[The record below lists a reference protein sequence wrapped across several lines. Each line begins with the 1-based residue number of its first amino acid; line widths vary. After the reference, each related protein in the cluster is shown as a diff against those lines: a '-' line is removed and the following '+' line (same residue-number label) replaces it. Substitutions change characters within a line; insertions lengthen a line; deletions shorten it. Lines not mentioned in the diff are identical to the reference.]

1 MLVMQDAAQEAGAVF
16 GKPNDDDKNYQLPP
30 ELAPLTEKAIKQG
43 RAVRQGQSLT
53 PFSAEEL
60 TLIQTQYVHCSSH
73 WNSVVVKEEQIQD
86 GVNAIELISFVN
98 RPCEKWHRAI
108 FNITGQEIS

>member
-16 GKPNDDDKNYQLPP
+16 GKPSEKDDDYKLPP
-30 ELAPLTEKAIKQG
+30 ELTSLAEKAIKQG
-43 RAVRQGQSLT
+43 RAVRQGQPLT

-60 TLIQTQYVHCSSH
+60 ALIQTKYVHCSSH
-73 WNSVVVKEEQIQD
+73 WNSVVIKDEQIEG
-86 GVNAIELISFVN
+86 GVGFIELVSFVN